1 MFGQSGAVGK
11 SPRTH
16 FASIRAL
23 TSMSAHVCG
32 DRGGLGK
39 PTKNMVISQI
49 SNMISPLSFHKDVT
63 QSGFLE
69 VKM

>member
-1 MFGQSGAVGK
+1 
-11 SPRTH
+11 
-16 FASIRAL
+16 
-23 TSMSAHVCG
+23 MSAHVCG

-49 SNMISPLSFHKDVT
+49 SNMISHLSFHKDVP
-63 QSGFLE
+63 QSSFLE